1 MATVVYPAVVERAGE
16 TYSVYFPDL
25 PGCTS
30 AGDTAQQAV
39 LNAEEALTAHLL
51 ECAREGDEVGE
62 PSVLGV
68 IEVEPDV
75 DIFLVRAEMPT

>member
-1 MATVVYPAVVERAGE
+1 MSTAVYPAVVERAGK

-30 AGDTAQQAV
+30 AGDTVQQAV

-51 ECAREGDEVGE
+51 ECSREGDEVGE
-62 PSVLGV
+62 PSDLGA
-68 IEVEPDV
+68 IDV
-75 DIFLVRAEMPT
+75 DPEVDMVLVRAEVPT